1 MLKRISSLAELKS
14 TLSSQP
20 DELLRDVAAI
30 IGDVRESGDEALL
43 RYGTTFGDIEPGE
56 SHIIEKEQMLQCLNA
71 LKPEERELL
80 QNAAERIRTF
90 AQAQRESLHECSIP
104 IEGGTAGQ
112 RIAPLES
119 AACYAPGGRYPL
131 PSSVLMTVI
140 PARVAGVERVWV
152 LSPRPSIYT
161 LAAAAI
167 AGADRVL
174 AIGGAQAIAA
184 VTYGTS
190 TIPRFDIVVGPGNK
204 WVTAAKQLVYG
215 TIAIDMLAGP
225 SELIIVADDDANPA
239 LVAADLLAQAE
250 HDPDA
255 RIGLIALSKEL
266 LRAVDIELEKQLDTL
281 PTKQVACISISK
293 GFAMSVA
300 SLQEGASICD
310 EIAPEHLSL
319 HLNESDR
326 IVPLLKHFGALFIG
340 SKSAEVFGDYGLGPN
355 HVLPTGRASHYRG
368 GLSVLD
374 FLRVRTWMKLD
385 QNPWATT
392 SAIASFARMEGLE
405 AHARSSEI
413 RAM

>member
-1 MLKRISSLAELKS
+1 MLKRISSLDALKS
-14 TLSSQP
+14 ALTISP
-20 DELLRDVAAI
+20 DGVLRDVASI
-30 IGDVRESGDEALL
+30 IRDVQESGDEALL
-43 RYGTTFGDIEPGE
+43 RYGITFGDIEPGK
-56 SHIIEKEQMLQCLNA
+56 SHLIERDQMLECLNA
-71 LKPEERELL
+71 LGPEERELL
-80 QNAAERIRTF
+80 QNSAERIRTF
-90 AQAQRESLHECSIP
+90 AHAQRDSLQECSIH

-112 RIAPLES
+112 WIAPLES

-140 PARVAGVERVWV
+140 PARVAGVEHVWV
-152 LSPRPSIYT
+152 LSPRPSVYT

-184 VTYGTS
+184 VAFGTS

-255 RIGLIALSKEL
+255 RVGLIALSEEL
-266 LRAVDIELEKQLDTL
+266 LQAVDIELEKQLATL
-281 PTKQVACISISK
+281 PTKQVASISISR
-293 GFAMSVA
+293 GFAMNVV
-300 SLQEGASICD
+300 SLQEGASICN

-319 HLNESDR
+319 HLKESDL

-340 SKSAEVFGDYGLGPN
+340 SRSAEVFGDYGLGPN
-355 HVLPTGRASHYRG
+355 HVLPTGQASRYRG

-385 QNPWATT
+385 ENPGATT

-413 RAM
+413 RAI